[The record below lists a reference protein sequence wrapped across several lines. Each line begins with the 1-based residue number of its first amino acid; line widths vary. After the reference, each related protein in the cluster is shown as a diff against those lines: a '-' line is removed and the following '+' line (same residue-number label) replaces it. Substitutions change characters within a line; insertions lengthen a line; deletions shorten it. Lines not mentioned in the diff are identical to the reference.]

1 MQTKML
7 NKSRVV
13 EFARESYIQEAAQFF
28 RGLGSIGVKY
38 NSGGKHLIEAYRQ
51 TLRMGNK
58 NYQTWAD
65 FINAAPERDGYTLE
79 KRFRGWAA
87 NSPFPAVMFYS
98 IKTHEVCL
106 VMDVEGDTVVTLS
119 SHGLLKEQMKHVFPI
134 FVSKLDIDYERI
146 RAIETVQHKVES
158 YIRGKFRVRNMNQ
171 NDVLGTHNR
180 RIDVQDNGDIF
191 ITTKNKTFQAIN
203 ESESTMKNTNKLNKA
218 ASNLL
223 QVEKD
228 AAVQTAYLTAGRT
241 SNKLVKEAVRPI
253 LNLIFKPTAMQRLGM
268 RIFGATNPIDKFMDS
283 PASDAVCSRLF
294 RILLELKGNND
305 ERVLEAANAAIV
317 YSNVKVGDE
326 IPIEE
331 LIDAA
336 IKQVSDGIDKLDV
349 AEKVKKAIK

>member
-1 MQTKML
+1 MQKKVI
-7 NKSRVV
+7 NKARLV
-13 EFARESYIQEAAQFF
+13 EFAKEAYVKEAAELF
-28 RGLGSIGVKY
+28 RGVGTLGIKY
-38 NSGGKHLIEAYRQ
+38 DSGGLHLIEAYRQ

-65 FINAAPERDGYTLE
+65 FIAAAPSRDGYTIE

-87 NSPFPAVMFYS
+87 NSPFPAVMFFS
-98 IKTHEVCL
+98 IQLKEL
-106 VMDVEGDTVVTLS
+106 VMVLDVDGDQVVTLS
-119 SHGLLKEQMKHVFPI
+119 SYGLNVEKTKHVFPVFI
-134 FVSKLDIDYERI
+134 SKLNLSNSYEIDKLQKR
-146 RAIETVQHKVES
+146 VEEN
-158 YIRGKFRVRNMNQ
+158 IKGRFRVINAPKQ
-171 NDVLGTHNR
+171 E
-180 RIDVQDNGDIF
+180 VQLDTDNAYVY
-191 ITTKNKTFQAIN
+191 NKTATPLQFAT
-203 ESESTMKNTNKLNKA
+203 SENTDMKNTNKLNKA

-268 RIFGATNPIDKFMDS
+268 KVFGATNPIDKFMDS